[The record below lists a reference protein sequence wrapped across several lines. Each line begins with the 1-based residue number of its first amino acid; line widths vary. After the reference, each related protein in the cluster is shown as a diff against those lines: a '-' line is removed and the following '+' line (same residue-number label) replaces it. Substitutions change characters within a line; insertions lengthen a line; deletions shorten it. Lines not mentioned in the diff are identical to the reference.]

1 MSKLALKVD
10 GLGVCGHYQKRAEP
24 GILTLLETMAAAKKE
39 GGTGKESNRRKKRKV
54 AHPGHQLQSVS
65 LASLPLCV
73 LRRRNTG
80 MGRKWKRGRKGKDCK
95 AGPPSQTLGTGLV
108 WAECWSEV

>member
-1 MSKLALKVD
+1 MSKVALKID

-39 GGTGKESNRRKKRKV
+39 GGTEKERQKAKEESGTSRT
-54 AHPGHQLQSVS
+54 S
-65 LASLPLCV
+65 ASINFFGFSSLCV

-80 MGRKWKRGRKGKDCK
+80 MGRKWERGWKGKDCK
-95 AGPPSQTLGTGLV
+95 EGPPSQTLGTGLV
-108 WAECWSEV
+108 WAECQSEV